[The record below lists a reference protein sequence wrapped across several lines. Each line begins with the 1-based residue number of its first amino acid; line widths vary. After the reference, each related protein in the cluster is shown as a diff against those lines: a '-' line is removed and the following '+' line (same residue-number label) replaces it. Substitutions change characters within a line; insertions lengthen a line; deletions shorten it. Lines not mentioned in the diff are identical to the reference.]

1 MVHIYYNIYYVSN
14 ITAYRLKGVI
24 ILDIRHLTYFIEVA
38 NHRSFTKAAQ
48 TLHITQPSIS
58 KMIKLLEEELD
69 VILFYRSAK
78 QIELTDAGQALL
90 HQAQQIVNS
99 FQNLTS
105 ELADVIHSKKG
116 AITIGLPPMVG
127 ARFFPKIISDFTNL
141 YPQISLTLLEV
152 GSQKVQV
159 GIDDGSLD
167 IGVVMLPVDNEVF
180 EIIPII
186 NEPLML
192 IVHPDHPLAN
202 KSIVDLIELKDEN
215 FIFFRKSF
223 TLHDNIINRCIE
235 SGFNPKIAFKSS
247 HWDFIAEMVAINFG
261 IALLPRTICQDLDPA
276 RIKIIPI
283 EEPMIHWILGI
294 IWKKDRYLSFAAKE
308 WVTFASTYFN
318 TTPKI

>member
-1 MVHIYYNIYYVSN
+1 
-14 ITAYRLKGVI
+14 
-24 ILDIRHLTYFIEVA
+24 LDIRHLTYFIEVA
-38 NHRSFTKAAQ
+38 NQRSFTKAAQ
-48 TLHITQPSIS
+48 ILHITQPSIS

-78 QIELTDAGQALL
+78 QIQLTDAGKALL

-99 FQNLTS
+99 FENLTS

-127 ARFFPKIISDFTNL
+127 ARFFPKIISSFTSL

-152 GSQKVQV
+152 GSQKVHL

-167 IGVVMLPVDNEVF
+167 IGVVMLPVDEGLFEV
-180 EIIPII
+180 IPII
-186 NEPLML
+186 DEPLML
-192 IVHPDHPLAN
+192 IVHPDHILAQR
-202 KSIVDLIELKDEN
+202 SIIELSELKDED
-215 FIFFRKSF
+215 FISFRKSF

-261 IALLPRTICQDLDPA
+261 IALLPKTICQDLDST
-276 RIKIIPI
+276 RIKIIPLA
-283 EEPMIHWILGI
+283 EPMIHWELGI

-308 WVTFASTYFN
+308 WIKFASAHFN
-318 TTPKI
+318 VVPQI

>member
-1 MVHIYYNIYYVSN
+1 MLQVKCMSSE
-14 ITAYRLKGVI
+14 RGI

-78 QIELTDAGQALL
+78 QIELTDAGKALL
-90 HQAQQIVNS
+90 HQSQQIVNS

-127 ARFFPKIISDFTNL
+127 ARFFPKIISDFTVA

-167 IGVVMLPVDNEVF
+167 IGVVMLPVDETLF
-180 EIIPII
+180 DIIPII
-186 NEPLML
+186 DEPIML
-192 IVHPDHPLAN
+192 IVHPDHRLVQQ
-202 KSIVDLIELKDEN
+202 SIVELSDLKDEN

-261 IALLPRTICQDLDPA
+261 IALLPKIICQDLDPA

-283 EEPMIHWILGI
+283 AEPMIHWNLGI

-308 WVTFASTYFN
+308 WIQFARTYFN
-318 TTPKI
+318 LPPVKK